1 MKRLKMPKTLKVE
14 IVTNDKLDNFYEE
27 DIVKQLWPRLLAS
40 LTSLRGVNK
49 GEINL
54 EDGAVI
60 ITWSYEDTDEDKYTE
75 DEVGWYEAYKLN
87 PEGEINAHA
96 N

>member
-1 MKRLKMPKTLKVE
+1 MPKTLKVE

-54 EDGAVI
+54 EDGAII
-60 ITWSYEDTDEDKYTE
+60 ITWSYGDTDEDEYTA
-75 DEVGWYEAYKLN
+75 DEVGWYEANLMEDESEMQ
-87 PEGEINAHA
+87 PSAGWP
-96 N
+96 

>member
-1 MKRLKMPKTLKVE
+1 MPKTLKVE

-54 EDGAVI
+54 EDGAII
-60 ITWSYEDTDEDKYTE
+60 ITWSYEDTDEDRYTE
-75 DEVGWYEAYKLN
+75 DEVGWYEAHKLN
-87 PEGEINAHA
+87 PEGEINAHRFI
-96 N
+96 